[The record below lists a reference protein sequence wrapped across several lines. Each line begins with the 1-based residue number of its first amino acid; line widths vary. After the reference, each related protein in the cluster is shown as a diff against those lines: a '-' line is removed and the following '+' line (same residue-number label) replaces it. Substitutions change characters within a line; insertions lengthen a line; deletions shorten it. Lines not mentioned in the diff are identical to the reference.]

1 MKVLLDLR
9 PPKIVQEQKKRINPL
24 RLVMALLFVV
34 FTALSLFNVGYMYF
48 QLDAMNNELGVETN
62 AKDSIQSTVL
72 RLDSELTKLR
82 DTAKAF
88 NDYLVFTKSDI
99 PVVEV
104 LAALEAITP
113 QNLKIESFTLNPGAA
128 AMVGVGLEDTDV
140 VQFAQNLE
148 QIPGII
154 SKVNPPITSKRTV
167 GNRLAV
173 QFNMTAMVND
183 LGTIFANNKKEAEA
197 ALNANSGDQQEE
209 VKP

>member
-1 MKVLLDLR
+1 MQVLLDLR

-24 RLVMALLFVV
+24 RLVIAVLFVA
-34 FTALSLFNVGYMYF
+34 FGSLSLFNVGYMYF
-48 QLDAMNNELGVETN
+48 KLDAMNTELGMEN
-62 AKDSIQSTVL
+62 SAKDRIQSSVF
-72 RLDSELTKLR
+72 RLDEELTKLR

-148 QIPGII
+148 QIPGIV
-154 SKVNPPITSKRTV
+154 SRVNPPITTKSTV
-167 GNRLAV
+167 GNRVAV
-173 QFNMTAMVND
+173 EFNMTAMVND
-183 LGTIFANNKKEAEA
+183 LGTIFANNKKEAETV
-197 ALNANSGDQQEE
+197 LSENSGDQEE

>member
-1 MKVLLDLR
+1 MQVLLDLR

-24 RLVMALLFVV
+24 RLVIAVLFVA
-34 FTALSLFNVGYMYF
+34 FASLSLFNVGYMYF
-48 QLDAMNNELGVETN
+48 KLEAMNSELGMEN
-62 AKDSIQSTVL
+62 SAKDRIQSSVF
-72 RLDSELTKLR
+72 RLDEELTKLR

-148 QIPGII
+148 QIPGIV
-154 SKVNPPITSKRTV
+154 SRVNPPITTKSTV

-173 QFNMTAMVND
+173 EFNMTAMVND
-183 LGTIFANNKKEAEA
+183 LGTIFANNKKEAETV
-197 ALNANSGDQQEE
+197 LSENSGDQEE

>member
-1 MKVLLDLR
+1 M
-9 PPKIVQEQKKRINPL
+9 
-24 RLVMALLFVV
+24 
-34 FTALSLFNVGYMYF
+34 
-48 QLDAMNNELGVETN
+48 ETN
-62 AKDSIQSTVL
+62 AKDTIQSTVF
-72 RLDSELTKLR
+72 RLDEELTKLR

-113 QNLKIESFTLNPGAA
+113 QNLKVENFTLNPGAA

-148 QIPGII
+148 QIPGIV
-154 SKVNPPITSKRTV
+154 SRVNPPITTKTTV
-167 GNRLAV
+167 GNRVAV
-173 QFNMTAMVND
+173 EFNMTAIVND
-183 LGTIFANNKKEAEA
+183 LGTIFANSKKEAEA
-197 ALNANSGDQQEE
+197 ALSANSGDKKEE

>member
-1 MKVLLDLR
+1 MQVLLDLR

-24 RLVMALLFVV
+24 RLVIAVLFVA
-34 FTALSLFNVGYMYF
+34 FGSLSLFNVGYMYF
-48 QLDAMNNELGVETN
+48 KLDAMNTELGMEN
-62 AKDSIQSTVL
+62 SAKDSIQTRVF
-72 RLDSELTKLR
+72 RFDEELTKLR

-148 QIPGII
+148 QIPGIV
-154 SKVNPPITSKRTV
+154 SRVNPPITTKSTV
-167 GNRLAV
+167 GNRVAV
-173 QFNMTAMVND
+173 EFNMTAMVND
-183 LGTIFANNKKEAEA
+183 LGTIFANNKKEAESV
-197 ALNANSGDQQEE
+197 LSENSGDQEE

>member
-1 MKVLLDLR
+1 MQVMLDLR

-24 RLVMALLFVV
+24 RLVIAVLFVA
-34 FTALSLFNVGYMYF
+34 FGSLSLFNVGYMYF
-48 QLDAMNNELGVETN
+48 KLDAMNTELGMEN
-62 AKDSIQSTVL
+62 SAKDSIQTRVF
-72 RLDSELTKLR
+72 RFDEELTKLR

-148 QIPGII
+148 QIPGIV
-154 SKVNPPITSKRTV
+154 SRVNPPITTKSTV
-167 GNRLAV
+167 GNRVAV
-173 QFNMTAMVND
+173 EFNMTAMVND
-183 LGTIFANNKKEAEA
+183 LGTIFANNKKEAESV
-197 ALNANSGDQQEE
+197 LSENSGDQEE

>member
-1 MKVLLDLR
+1 MQVLLDLR

-24 RLVMALLFVV
+24 RLVIAVLFVA
-34 FTALSLFNVGYMYF
+34 FASLSLFNVGYMYF
-48 QLDAMNNELGVETN
+48 KLEAMNSELGMEN
-62 AKDSIQSTVL
+62 SAKDRIQSSVF
-72 RLDSELTKLR
+72 RLDEELTKLR

-148 QIPGII
+148 QIPGIV
-154 SKVNPPITSKRTV
+154 SRVNPPITTKSTV
-167 GNRLAV
+167 GNRVAV
-173 QFNMTAMVND
+173 EFNMTAMVND
-183 LGTIFANNKKEAEA
+183 LGTIFANNKKEAESV
-197 ALNANSGDQQEE
+197 LSENSGDQEE

>member
-1 MKVLLDLR
+1 MQVLLDLR

-24 RLVMALLFVV
+24 RLVIAVLFVA
-34 FTALSLFNVGYMYF
+34 FASLSLFNVVYMYF
-48 QLDAMNNELGVETN
+48 KLEAMNSDMGMENS
-62 AKDSIQSTVL
+62 AKDSIQTRVF
-72 RLDSELTKLR
+72 RFDEELTKLR

-148 QIPGII
+148 QIPGIV
-154 SKVNPPITSKRTV
+154 SRVNPPITTKSTV

-173 QFNMTAMVND
+173 EFNMTAMVND
-183 LGTIFANNKKEAEA
+183 LGTIFANNKKEAETV
-197 ALNANSGDQQEE
+197 LSENSGDQEE